1 MCAPINLI
9 TRMHLGKQ
17 IFCVE
22 KLKTIRLLKLKLT
35 IFIWWLLGR
44 WKMLYI
50 FKRNTKP
57 TTKVTYIFAFQCFH
71 LEIFYVVH
79 CVPSYNFRKIY
90 KKNIWIAFSQTS
102 SLVTQQYITQK
113 FKSVHEEYQKS
124 IPNLLTRMKFENKK
138 NKYTVWVRVYIFC

>member
-1 MCAPINLI
+1 
-9 TRMHLGKQ
+9 
-17 IFCVE
+17 
-22 KLKTIRLLKLKLT
+22 
-35 IFIWWLLGR
+35 
-44 WKMLYI
+44 MLYI

-102 SLVTQQYITQK
+102 SLVTQQHITQK

-124 IPNLLTRMKFENKK
+124 IPNLLTRMKFENK
-138 NKYTVWVRVYIFC
+138 NKIYCMGESVHILLAVGLKTITDVSTKKFLAIILWMVTK